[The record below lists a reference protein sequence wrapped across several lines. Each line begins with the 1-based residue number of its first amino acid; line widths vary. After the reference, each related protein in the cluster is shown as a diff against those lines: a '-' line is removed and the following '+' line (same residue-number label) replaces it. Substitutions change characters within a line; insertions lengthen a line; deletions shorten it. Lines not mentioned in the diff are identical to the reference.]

1 MRYDFYKK
9 KQQEQKVYTL
19 ISSEYKDEDLRK
31 RLDRLFML
39 RCPKYDI
46 EINIAHC
53 LSEYISGFH
62 YDTEK
67 HTSTKYDYLISI
79 GGQNFK
85 GNTIK
90 NIKKNPMVES
100 SPEEKRIERFTF
112 SEKSLFELVLAYKL
126 GRRFNYKNTIE
137 AFGGGPLESFS
148 AGELERIN
156 EHLTRYDQAFK
167 KAFEDVIFEGQI
179 IDAQNFLD
187 GLIGEGRVV
196 LADHLE
202 SAVDDMLKYRQKHFD
217 KNENEWQ
224 DPVKLSKKIKKALT
238 PSRSFGIKDISSL
251 IEKRKI
257 TKEILGGNGRTR

>member
-1 MRYDFYKK
+1 MGYDFYKENERK
-9 KQQEQKVYTL
+9 QKVYAL
-19 ISSEYKDEDLRK
+19 IGSEYEDKDFIK
-31 RLDRLFML
+31 CLDRLFIL

-46 EINIAHC
+46 EINISHC
-53 LSEYISGFH
+53 RSEWVSGYH
-62 YDTEK
+62 YDTER
-67 HTSTKYDYLISI
+67 HTFTKCDYLISI

-85 GNTIK
+85 GNTK
-90 NIKKNPMVES
+90 KGIKKNLMAEY
-100 SPEEKRIERFTF
+100 SPEEKRIDRFTF
-112 SEKSLFELVLAYKL
+112 SEKSLFELALAYKL
-126 GRRFNYKNTIE
+126 GRRFYYKNTIE

-167 KAFEDVIFEGQI
+167 KAFEDVIFEGQT

-187 GLIGEGRVV
+187 GLIGEGHVV

-238 PSRSFGIKDISSL
+238 PSRSFGIKAISSL